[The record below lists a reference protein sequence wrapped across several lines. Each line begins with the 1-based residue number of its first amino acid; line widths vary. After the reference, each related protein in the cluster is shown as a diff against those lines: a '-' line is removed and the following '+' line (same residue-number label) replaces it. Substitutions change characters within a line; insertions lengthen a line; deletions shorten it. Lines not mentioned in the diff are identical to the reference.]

1 MTRSL
6 KQNDYYHGVV
16 IPMVRSGLYDVGYEL
31 RPTGVHEFL
40 KYLFLD
46 DEIIDEITWTYTT
59 KEGSTKELTTKEFSE
74 FISKIQQWAAE
85 YLNIY
90 IPDPNEIL

>member
-40 KYLFLD
+40 KYLLLD